1 MPKSI
6 YFAIYPD
13 EGYPTEMQ
21 EAWFYTNGVFPGHF
35 EEIIGK
41 GGEGHVISGKWMG
54 KNVAFKFIEMKD
66 QKFHTSVRK
75 GLEDLKKR
83 LTELN
88 ALKAI
93 KGSCILREYGHFQ

>member
-1 MPKSI
+1 MPKSV
-6 YFAIYPD
+6 YFSVYPD
-13 EGYPTEMQ
+13 SSYPTEMQ
-21 EAWFYTNGVFPGHF
+21 EAWFYTNGVFPGEF

-54 KNVAFKFIEMKD
+54 VGAAFKFIEIKN
-66 QKFHTSVRK
+66 QKFQEIVRK
-75 GLEDLKKR
+75 GQEDLKNR

-88 ALKAI
+88 ALKTT